1 MNVLIVEDEML
12 AAERIHSLLTA
23 SNPQTNVIETLD
35 TVSDT
40 IAFLQ
45 NGTALDLLVMDV
57 QLADGKSLEIFEKM
71 DIDIPVIFT
80 TAYDQYAIEAFK
92 GNSIEYLL
100 KPVQL
105 NDMQRAL
112 KKLQRLQATKI
123 LPPQQIDILRTLIA
137 DRPVYKERFLIKS
150 GNKTQFKPINDVKL
164 IFAEGK
170 NAFIITNS
178 ENRKYLIDHTLDELE
193 QLLNPSQFFRIN
205 RKYIVNLDFIRE
217 LKGQVSTKLE
227 VVLNEPCDQEL
238 VLSRDRAADF
248 KKWIDR

>member
-45 NGTALDLLVMDV
+45 NGTPLDLLVMDV

-92 GNSIEYLL
+92 GNSIDYLL

-123 LPPQQIDILRTLIA
+123 LPPQQIDILRTLIT

-164 IFAEGK
+164 IFADGK

-193 QLLNPSQFFRIN
+193 QLLNPNQFFRIN

>member
-12 AAERIHSLLTA
+12 AAERIQSMLTA

-40 IAFLQ
+40 ITFLQ
-45 NGTALDLLVMDV
+45 NGIHLDLLVMDV

-71 DIDIPVIFT
+71 EIDIPVIFT
-80 TAYDQYAIEAFK
+80 TAYDQYALEAFK
-92 GNSIEYLL
+92 CNSIEYLL

-105 NDMQRAL
+105 TDMQRAL
-112 KKLQRLQATKI
+112 KKLQRVQATKI
-123 LPPQQIDILRTLIA
+123 LPPQQIDILKTLITN
-137 DRPVYKERFLIKS
+137 RPVYKERFLIKS
-150 GNKTQFKPINDVKL
+150 GNKTHFKSTADVKL
-164 IFAEGK
+164 VFADGK
-170 NAFIITNS
+170 NAFIITNA

-193 QLLNPSQFFRIN
+193 HLLNPNQFFRIN

-227 VVLNEPCDQEL
+227 VVLHEPCDHEL
-238 VLSRDRAADF
+238 ILSRDRAADF